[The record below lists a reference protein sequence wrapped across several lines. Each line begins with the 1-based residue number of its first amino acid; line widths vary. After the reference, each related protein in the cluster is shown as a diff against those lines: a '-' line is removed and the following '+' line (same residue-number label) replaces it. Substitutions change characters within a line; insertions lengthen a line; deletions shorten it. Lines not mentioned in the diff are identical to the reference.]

1 MRQYVPDAFTD
12 KVFAGNSAAVCGSG
26 RCRIVPYRT
35 DTPCCGTPVAYQW
48 ASPPRRCAVPHPG
61 GRAHPHEPEGP
72 ALYAVSDIFV
82 D

>member
-26 RCRIVPYRT
+26 RCHIVPYRT
-35 DTPCCGTPVAYQW
+35 DTPCRGTPVAYQD
-48 ASPPRRCAVPHPG
+48 SPRGGALYRTREG
-61 GRAHPHEPEGP
+61 GRIRMSGRA
-72 ALYAVSDIFV
+72 ALYAISDIFV

>member
-35 DTPCCGTPVAYQW
+35 DTPGRGTPVAYQ
-48 ASPPRRCAVPHPG
+48 ASPRGGTLWEG
-61 GRAHPHEPEGP
+61 GRIRMSGRA

>member
-12 KVFAGNSAAVCGSG
+12 KVFVGNSAAVCGSG

-35 DTPCCGTPVAYQW
+35 DTPGRGTPVAYQ
-48 ASPPRRCAVPHPG
+48 ASPRGGALYCTREG
-61 GRAHPHEPEGP
+61 GRIRMSGRA

>member
-26 RCRIVPYRT
+26 HCHIVPYRT
-35 DTPCCGTPVAYQW
+35 DTPGRGTPVAYQ
-48 ASPPRRCAVPHPG
+48 ASPRGGALYCTREG
-61 GRAHPHEPEGP
+61 GRIRMSGRA
-72 ALYAVSDIFV
+72 ALYAVSDTFV

>member
-26 RCRIVPYRT
+26 HCHIVPYWVKALGK
-35 DTPCCGTPVAYQW
+35 DSLVAYQ
-48 ASPPRRCAVPHPG
+48 ASPRGGALYCTREG
-61 GRAHPHEPEGP
+61 GRIRMSGRA

>member
-12 KVFAGNSAAVCGSG
+12 KVFAGNSAAACGSG

-35 DTPCCGTPVAYQW
+35 DTPGRGTPVDYQ
-48 ASPPRRCAVPHPG
+48 ASPCGGALYCTREG
-61 GRAHPHEPEGP
+61 GRIRMSGRA